1 MIKWAREDA
10 GLTLE
15 DLPVILKDAEK
26 WETGELKPT
35 WVDLRNLAK
44 KYKRP
49 SFFYLLPDP
58 PKEQDDFIEFR
69 SDDKIE
75 EFSSNLRLEIRKA
88 KFRRNAV
95 IKINNNMG
103 INHPNFSNFVSNNKN
118 PIELAQHIRNILNV
132 PFDDQKKWILNDKA
146 NRDYSHNNFLNHWK
160 EIFSDLGILVFE
172 TEKVSEDEISGCS
185 LYYDNYPIILLN
197 GKNTPNRRIFTLIHE
212 LTHLIQGKSAICDVD
227 KHNKKEAFCNK
238 VTAEVLVPQD
248 TLNKVTLFTKKE
260 EPKLD
265 SLSHIYGVSKQT
277 IVYRLNSLDYIDNDI
292 KDKIINILE
301 EKNQRDKQKKKEQN
315 TKGSPKLSTSTR
327 KKKYDGIPYVKL
339 VLNAYENNI
348 ITAPQAIRYLEMP
361 LDKFEI
367 VDKEIWG

>member
-1 MIKWAREDA
+1 
-10 GLTLE
+10 
-15 DLPVILKDAEK
+15 
-26 WETGELKPT
+26 
-35 WVDLRNLAK
+35 
-44 KYKRP
+44 
-49 SFFYLLPDP
+49 
-58 PKEQDDFIEFR
+58 
-69 SDDKIE
+69 
-75 EFSSNLRLEIRKA
+75 
-88 KFRRNAV
+88 
-95 IKINNNMG
+95 MG

-238 VTAEVLVPQD
+238 VAAEVLVPQD

-277 IVYRLNSLDYIDNDI
+277 IVYRLNSLDYIDNAT

-315 TKGSPKLSTSTR
+315 TKGSPKISTSTR

-348 ITAPQAIRYLEMP
+348 ITAPQATRYLEMP
-361 LDKFEI
+361 LEKFEI